1 MEILLAVMLYLNV
14 KNICLV
20 TTQRANGI
28 FENFPEMKRSRSQ
41 SSLSNSPLSPS
52 FSLFLCLAS
61 TMLARTWPQ
70 IDLLCPPG
78 HKLCL
83 DFVATFSPQSWKT
96 WIFQCFHVNVG
107 VKVVN
112 PECYVVCKT
121 SCQQKCSFHTKFTK
135 GFPVFTLCLT
145 PSL

>member
-41 SSLSNSPLSPS
+41 SSLIRLFLLLSPS
-52 FSLFLCLAS
+52 FSVSRPPCWHAPDRRLTCCVLLAINSAS
-61 TMLARTWPQ
+61 T
-70 IDLLCPPG
+70 LLQHSHPKAG
-78 HKLCL
+78 KH
-83 DFVATFSPQSWKT
+83 DSFNAVN
-96 WIFQCFHVNVG
+96 VNVG